1 MAIEAA
7 PNVRVGLIGTSGW
20 AEFVYVQTLRDCVDG
35 RIVALSGRNRE
46 RLSDLARE
54 YAIEQTFTDWREMI
68 RSGDIDAVIVAT
80 PDELHHEIVCEAAA
94 MGLPVMCEK
103 PLAMNAVDAA
113 AMLEAVTSKNLINNV
128 MFTWRFQPAAQFL
141 KQLVESGTIG
151 QPIHSD
157 FQFLMGYARDSQY
170 HWRLDAA
177 HGTGSL
183 GDLGVHVIDFAQWL
197 LSPIAAVSASL
208 HNAYDRLT
216 PDGESVVPTNDS
228 AVMTVTFE
236 DGSHGVLTSSL
247 VNELGDRF
255 LVFRASVAGTEGTL
269 EYELIG
275 DGEGKGTRVHLS
287 RSGQTVEP
295 LEIPASF
302 RGGVAADDLWGH
314 LTSHSVGARE
324 FVRNVREGIQSGPDF
339 ADGHRAQLVI
349 DAAFESART
358 GHRIAIG

>member
-1 MAIEAA
+1 MGIEAD

-20 AEFVYVQTLRDCVDG
+20 AEFVYLQTLRDCVDG

-68 RSGDIDAVIVAT
+68 HSGAIDAVIVAT
-80 PDELHHEIVCEAAA
+80 PDDLHHDIVMEATTASLA
-94 MGLPVMCEK
+94 VMCEK
-103 PLAMNAVDAA
+103 PLAMNAVDSAE
-113 AMLEAVTSKNLINNV
+113 MLEAVESKNLVNNV
-128 MFTWRFQPAAQFL
+128 MFTWRFQPAALFL

-151 QPIHSD
+151 KPIHSD

-183 GDLGVHVIDFAQWL
+183 GDLGVHIIDFAQWL
-197 LSPIAAVSASL
+197 LSPIASVSASL

-216 PDGESVVPTNDS
+216 PEGELVAPTNDS

-236 DGSHGVLTSSL
+236 DGSHGVLTCSL
-247 VNELGDRF
+247 VTELGDRF
-255 LVFRASVAGTEGTL
+255 IVFRARVTGTEGTL

-275 DGEGKGTRVHLS
+275 DGDGKGTRVHLS
-287 RSGQTVEP
+287 RPGQPVEH
-295 LEIPASF
+295 LRIPDVL
-302 RGGVAADDLWGH
+302 RGTVAADDLWGH
-314 LTSHSVGARE
+314 LSSQSVGARQ
-324 FVRNVREGIQSGPDF
+324 FVRNVREGSQSGPDF
-339 ADGHRAQLVI
+339 TDGHRAQRVI
-349 DAAFESART
+349 DAAFESDRE
-358 GHRIAIG
+358 GRRVDV